1 MAFLRY
7 LAFALVG
14 VVAASFLFVVLN
26 FLVSANFEAV
36 TGYFERWIIRAT
48 CEQYE
53 VQGTVRSAA
62 GVPVPYAVIE
72 VAYLDER
79 LSTRSTT
86 DGSYVIR
93 AAAPECDRVAPAS
106 VSMLVVA
113 EGYRPKRQ
121 TVPFATVTLDVALD
135 AQDFRP

>member
-1 MAFLRY
+1 MGPLRY
-7 LAFALVG
+7 LVFGVVG
-14 VVAASFLFVVLN
+14 VAVASLVFVVLSVI
-26 FLVSANFEAV
+26 VSANYEAA

-72 VAYLDER
+72 VAYRDER
-79 LSTRSTT
+79 LSTRTNT

-93 AAAPECDRVAPAS
+93 AAAPDCDRVAPANVS
-106 VSMLVVA
+106 VLVVA

-121 TVPFATVTLDVALD
+121 TVPFSAVALDVALD
-135 AQDFRP
+135 SQDFRP